1 MNSASLNRR
10 FAVQDEVMERH
21 LTTSEFA
28 RSAYQLISDVTDV
41 NMRILEKAQFQPEE
55 KQDAVVTLAIESLS
69 PAIVAVR
76 VALWGNMPESLTVLR
91 SGLES
96 CAQLQFVIQER
107 QYETAVYEMNRKFD
121 RLGFQSAS
129 SGLGKLGEKIN
140 TLHGLISEAAAH
152 ATANRLKWNK
162 YQHQGQS
169 YFRVGFARDPAK
181 AELPLFY
188 CMDVAVIVMDALR
201 QAYEQDE
208 LPFEWSRDFENL
220 MERHRTLKTEFSA
233 RFRSVGGGT

>member
-1 MNSASLNRR
+1 
-10 FAVQDEVMERH
+10 MERH

-129 SGLGKLGEKIN
+129 SGLGKLGGEDKHSSWSHFRGCS
-140 TLHGLISEAAAH
+140 TRHSE
-152 ATANRLKWNK
+152 
-162 YQHQGQS
+162 
-169 YFRVGFARDPAK
+169 
-181 AELPLFY
+181 
-188 CMDVAVIVMDALR
+188 
-201 QAYEQDE
+201 
-208 LPFEWSRDFENL
+208 
-220 MERHRTLKTEFSA
+220 
-233 RFRSVGGGT
+233 